1 MIPRMADDLAQ
12 ALTNAARLADEAAD
26 ALRRG
31 DSETAHRLQ
40 REAESAWWRARR
52 LGQRQAHR
60 PARVRPPSAREQA
73 VTALTELSVPS
84 SPKQIAAY
92 AEARTGERFD
102 VRALAS
108 IRRDEYRSWAS
119 GSKRDTYLVPG
130 LEGPWF
136 VAGRGRLALS
146 HWPLWQRIIGPLS
159 PRADHLRSCLQLVG
173 QIESMGSEAEAA
185 MRMRNLLVEYA
196 RSVAGAFQEA
206 WSPGNEADVSRV
218 QAAVLSELE
227 LIQTEDENSRKR
239 EAERAMRQL
248 SDEQLIWGGSMPQV
262 VARKFE

>member
-1 MIPRMADDLAQ
+1 MADDLAQ
-12 ALTNAARLADEAAD
+12 VLENAARLANEAAD

-31 DSETAHRLQ
+31 DPEASSRLQ
-40 REAESAWWRARR
+40 REAENAWWRARR
-52 LGQRQAHR
+52 LGQRHAQR
-60 PARVRPPSAREQA
+60 PVRVGAPSARDRA
-73 VTALTELSVPS
+73 VVALTELSVPS

-92 AEARTGERFD
+92 AEARTSERFD

-159 PRADHLRSCLQLVG
+159 PRADHLRVCLQLVG
-173 QIESMGSEAEAA
+173 QIESIGGKVEVG
-185 MRMRNLLVEYA
+185 MRMRNLLTEYA
-196 RSVAGAFQEA
+196 RSVPGALQEA
-206 WSPGNEADVSRV
+206 WSSGNEVHLSRV
-218 QAAVLSELE
+218 RAAVLSELE

-248 SDEQLIWGGSMPQV
+248 SDEQLVWGGSMPQV